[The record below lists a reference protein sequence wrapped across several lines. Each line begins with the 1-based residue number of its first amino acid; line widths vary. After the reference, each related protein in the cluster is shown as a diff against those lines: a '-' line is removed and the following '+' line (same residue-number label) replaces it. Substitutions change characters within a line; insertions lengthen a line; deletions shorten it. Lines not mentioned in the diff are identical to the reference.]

1 MTRIEQFADEAGLAV
16 IIDRQPHDIAWSAR
30 FGIGCACGSSLWLK
44 DLGVAPQ
51 AMAATAAQALKD
63 LIDVCRGKIII
74 KSDIER
80 HEILVPEDLSL

>member
-1 MTRIEQFADEAGLAV
+1 MTRIEQFANDAGLAV
-16 IIDRQPHDIAWSAR
+16 VIERQPHDIAWSAR

-51 AMAATAAQALKD
+51 AMGETAIQALRD
-63 LIDVCRGKIII
+63 LVDICRGKIII
-74 KSDIER
+74 KSDLER